1 VEDKMFIN
9 DLKHRSLSEGEGEGG
24 RGMTQKY
31 FLQLADY
38 NVWAND
44 IVHSWF
50 DKISDEQWNQPL
62 VSSFETIEATALH
75 VAGSETIWLDRLN
88 KVGSPIWLPA
98 VFKGSKNEIINL
110 WKKTSADLKVFVE
123 NLDETKMESILR
135 FTRLNGIT
143 YEMPHYQVL
152 AHVFNHSS
160 YHRGQLVTL
169 LRQVGF
175 TDVSST
181 DLSGFFSK

>member
-1 VEDKMFIN
+1 
-9 DLKHRSLSEGEGEGG
+9 
-24 RGMTQKY
+24 MTKKY
-31 FLQLADY
+31 FLELAEY

-44 IVHSWF
+44 IVFSWF
-50 DKISDEQWNQPL
+50 EKISDEQWNQRL
-62 VSSFETIEATALH
+62 VSSFENIADTALH
-75 VAGSETIWLDRLN
+75 VAGAETVWLERLN
-88 KVGSPIWLPA
+88 KVESPVWLPA
-98 VFKGSKNEIINL
+98 VFKGNKNEVIQV
-110 WKKTSADLKVFVE
+110 WKKASAGLKFFVE
-123 NLDETKMESILR
+123 NFDEAKMESILR

-143 YEMPHYQVL
+143 YEMPHYQLL
-152 AHVFNHSS
+152 AHVFNHST